1 MEALWTRHRG
11 ARPGWL
17 PAGRDRCNRTR
28 RLVLTLAAAAP
39 LAVGCASKPAPTTL
53 AGSVVAASGLNP
65 SVSGR
70 PSPLL
75 LRVYELKSDTAFN
88 QADFMS
94 LYQSDQAALGAEMVA
109 REEIM
114 LQPGQ
119 TRPLARAL
127 DAQTRFLGIF
137 AAYRDLEHAVWRA
150 AVAVQPGRAN
160 RLTIRAE
167 PLAVSATAQP

>member
-1 MEALWTRHRG
+1 METLWTRHRG
-11 ARPGWL
+11 ARPGRRQ
-17 PAGRDRCNRTR
+17 AGRDRRPR
-28 RLVLTLAAAAP
+28 RLVLLLAASAA
-39 LAVGCASKPAPTTL
+39 LAAGCASQPAPTML
-53 AGSVVAASGLNP
+53 AGSVVASAGLNP

-75 LRVYELKSDTAFN
+75 LRLYELKSDTAFK

-119 TRPLARAL
+119 THPLARAL
-127 DAQTRFLGIF
+127 DAQTRHLGVV
-137 AAYRDLEHAVWRA
+137 AAYRDLERAVWRA
-150 AVAVQPGRAN
+150 TVAVQPGRAN